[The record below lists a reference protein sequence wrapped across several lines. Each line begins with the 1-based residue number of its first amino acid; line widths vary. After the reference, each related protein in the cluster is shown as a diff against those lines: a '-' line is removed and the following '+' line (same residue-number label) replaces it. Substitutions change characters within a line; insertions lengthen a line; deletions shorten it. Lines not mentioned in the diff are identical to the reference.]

1 MRLIVPII
9 IIIGVVI
16 FQSVFIVQEISQ
28 AIVLQFGDPKK
39 IITKAGLNFKLPFI
53 QNVVYLDKRIL
64 NLDSA
69 PEEVIAADQKRLIV
83 DAIARFKIVDPLK
96 FYISVGNERVARSRL
111 STIIN
116 SRIRGVLGTQELATL
131 LSTDRAKQMAIIQ
144 NDVNTEAKTLGIQ
157 IVVIGVFLFQSIV
170 IVQEINQA
178 IVLQF
183 GDPKKIISKAGL
195 NFKLPFIQNVV
206 FLDKRILNLDNAP
219 QEVIAADQKRLI
231 VDAIARF
238 KIVDPL
244 KFYISVG
251 NERVARSRLSTI
263 INSRI
268 RGVLGTQELA
278 TLLSTDRAK
287 QMAINQNDVNTEAKT
302 LGIQIVDV
310 RIKRADLPPA
320 NSDAI
325 YKRMQTERERE
336 AKEFRA
342 QGAEIAQKIR
352 STADKYVTV
361 LLANPNKKSEIMK
374 GEGDGQ
380 RNKIFANAFG
390 QDPQFFAFYRA
401 MQAYETA
408 LIGGETSLVLS
419 PDSEFFKFFG
429 KAMKPR

>member
-1 MRLIVPII
+1 MRGIKLIIPAIVLVAI
-9 IIIGVVI
+9 VV
-16 FQSVFIVQEISQ
+16 FQSLFIVQEISQ

-64 NLDSA
+64 NLDND

-83 DAIARFKIVDPLK
+83 DAFARFKIVDPLK

-131 LSTDRAKQMAIIQ
+131 LSTDRARQMQIIQ
-144 NDVNTEAKTLGIQ
+144 SQVNEEAQNFGI
-157 IVVIGVFLFQSIV
+157 
-170 IVQEINQA
+170 E
-178 IVLQF
+178 
-183 GDPKKIISKAGL
+183 
-195 NFKLPFIQNVV
+195 
-206 FLDKRILNLDNAP
+206 
-219 QEVIAADQKRLI
+219 
-231 VDAIARF
+231 
-238 KIVDPL
+238 
-244 KFYISVG
+244 
-251 NERVARSRLSTI
+251 
-263 INSRI
+263 
-268 RGVLGTQELA
+268 
-278 TLLSTDRAK
+278 
-287 QMAINQNDVNTEAKT
+287 
-302 LGIQIVDV
+302 IVDV

-320 NSDAI
+320 NSEAI

-352 STADKYVTV
+352 STADKDVTV
-361 LLANPNKKSEIMK
+361 ILAQANKKSEIMK
-374 GEGDGQ
+374 GEGDGE

-390 QDPQFFAFYRA
+390 RDPQFFAFYRA
-401 MQAYETA
+401 MQAYEKA

-429 KAMKPR
+429 KSIKPNIKR

>member
-1 MRLIVPII
+1 MKVPKFII
-9 IIIGVVI
+9 P
-16 FQSVFIVQEISQ
+16 
-28 AIVLQFGDPKK
+28 A
-39 IITKAGLNFKLPFI
+39 
-53 QNVVYLDKRIL
+53 
-64 NLDSA
+64 
-69 PEEVIAADQKRLIV
+69 
-83 DAIARFKIVDPLK
+83 
-96 FYISVGNERVARSRL
+96 
-111 STIIN
+111 
-116 SRIRGVLGTQELATL
+116 
-131 LSTDRAKQMAIIQ
+131 
-144 NDVNTEAKTLGIQ
+144 
-157 IVVIGVFLFQSIV
+157 IVVIGVVLFQSLF

-219 QEVIAADQKRLI
+219 QEVIASDQKRLI
-231 VDAIARF
+231 IDAITRF
-238 KIVDPL
+238 QITDPL

-278 TLLSTDRAK
+278 TLLSTDRTK
-287 QMAINQNDVNTEAKT
+287 QMAIIQSDVNKEAKSF
-302 LGIQIVDV
+302 GIKIIDV

-342 QGAEIAQKIR
+342 EGAEIAQKIR
-352 STADKYVTV
+352 STADKDVTV
-361 LLANPNKKSEIMK
+361 LLANANKKSEIMK

-390 QDPQFFAFYRA
+390 RDPQFFAFYRA
-401 MQAYETA
+401 MQAYEKA
-408 LIGGETSLVLS
+408 LIGGETSMVLS